1 MTIEEIRKE
10 MDALDDKIA
19 DLFVERMNC
28 AALIAEEKRKNK
40 LPVESE
46 ERRKYVENR
55 IAGRVPKEYSSYAR
69 ALFSTMM
76 SLSYSFQN
84 ELVYQSSLGKI
95 LEDVLKESAVLP
107 GKATVAYGDDRAEL
121 AVRALFSRPDSLKL
135 NGAGEL
141 FDALDKGLCDYGV
154 VAASAGAAEYVHDGY
169 DLLAKHGCYILA
181 RCETKQGKFLLIS
194 KKLQIFPD
202 ADKISFIMSLQNRP
216 GALNAVLSKFYSMG
230 INITKLETRDVHGDG
245 SVWSLYL
252 DVEANVREEGVAALL
267 TEFES
272 SPDRF
277 TLLGCYPEKTV

>member
-230 INITKLETRDVHGDG
+230 INITKLESRPIPG
-245 SVWSLYL
+245 SDFDFRFYL
-252 DVEANVREEGVAALL
+252 L
-267 TEFES
+267 
-272 SPDRF
+272 
-277 TLLGCYPEKTV
+277 

>member
-107 GKATVAYGDDRAEL
+107 GKATVAYGDDRAES

-169 DLLAKHGCYILA
+169 DLLAKHGLLYPRA
-181 RCETKQGKFLLIS
+181 VRDKAGKVPAHFQKIAD
-194 KKLQIFPD
+194 FP
-202 ADKISFIMSLQNRP
+202 
-216 GALNAVLSKFYSMG
+216 
-230 INITKLETRDVHGDG
+230 
-245 SVWSLYL
+245 
-252 DVEANVREEGVAALL
+252 
-267 TEFES
+267 
-272 SPDRF
+272 
-277 TLLGCYPEKTV
+277 GCG

>member
-107 GKATVAYGDDRAEL
+107 GKR
-121 AVRALFSRPDSLKL
+121 RSRT
-135 NGAGEL
+135 GTT
-141 FDALDKGLCDYGV
+141 
-154 VAASAGAAEYVHDGY
+154 
-169 DLLAKHGCYILA
+169 A
-181 RCETKQGKFLLIS
+181 RSSRSGRC
-194 KKLQIFPD
+194 FPGRT
-202 ADKISFIMSLQNRP
+202 A
-216 GALNAVLSKFYSMG
+216 
-230 INITKLETRDVHGDG
+230 
-245 SVWSLYL
+245 
-252 DVEANVREEGVAALL
+252 
-267 TEFES
+267 
-272 SPDRF
+272 
-277 TLLGCYPEKTV
+277 